1 MRHYDPEVAPRS
13 KDWLSLDER
22 QRLRLAEAHHRATHV
37 KVPSIKAHAA
47 IHLMVENQ
55 IAEGVESV
63 VRAIARIREGLS
75 RHEAIHAVG
84 SVLAEHFF
92 DAMKTSD
99 QDLSNTALPV
109 AVVVLDAL
117 SNELSALLPL
127 VPMLERELLA
137 LEPKSCVRVAIGA

>member
-1 MRHYDPEVAPRS
+1 MRHYDPEVAPSS
-13 KDWLSLDER
+13 KEWLSLDEH

-63 VRAIARIREGLS
+63 VRAMARLIREGLS
-75 RHEAIHAVG
+75 RHDAIHAVG

-92 DAMKTSD
+92 DAMKSSV
-99 QDLSNTALPV
+99 QDLSNTAQARYDA
-109 AVVVLDAL
+109 AV
-117 SNELSALLPL
+117 
-127 VPMLERELLA
+127 ERLTA
-137 LEPKSCVRVAIGA
+137 KSWRDQYGA